1 MCKKATSPRS
11 EFSSTSGVVL
21 ARKYRKLD
29 AELDFDMDL
38 NADRIARLSAFY
50 TSETQNIEEEIQA
63 LESSNKSN

>member
-1 MCKKATSPRS
+1 M
-11 EFSSTSGVVL
+11 